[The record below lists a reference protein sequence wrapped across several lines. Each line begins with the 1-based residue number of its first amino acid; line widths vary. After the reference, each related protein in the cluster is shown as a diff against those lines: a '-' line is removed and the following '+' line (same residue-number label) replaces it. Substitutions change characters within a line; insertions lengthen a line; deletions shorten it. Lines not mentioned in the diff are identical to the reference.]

1 MDVVKFTDRIMVVVR
16 DMGTTLV
23 VEMGIDKTLV
33 VVKAG

>member
-1 MDVVKFTDRIMVVVR
+1 MVVVR

-33 VVKAG
+33 VVKKLEKTNTE